1 MKKILLLAVL
11 ALCAVAMQAQ
21 KVLEVTEVPNTL
33 GSAYMNQPGEYRARV
48 DIKCPTS
55 IPLEF
60 ETQCDKVEDM
70 RISSEDDG
78 ATTTYTM
85 YLNVDPSV
93 REYSTRVLTIASP
106 SYDDVYYSMAFLK
119 SGQWVTLS
127 VSDPNATVDTGCYN
141 EHHNKAMQEIKNMN
155 YAEARRQLTM
165 AGTCAEA
172 DQQENDYNIA
182 LVDSLML
189 YRIQADNALKL
200 LDYRTA
206 SHYYEKMIG
215 LNSYDSYAMEQNTRC
230 ISNFKSECDVLFNR
244 AEWLYNERDYNK
256 AKEIYNQVIARQCAY
271 ESQANSRLQ
280 SIESNARSRKNHS
293 HVLTYEWRKDVPI
306 GLHIGKYNMHKAGGF
321 FQLDFNPAIFDA
333 IRGECK
339 YEDPA
344 TTSPKYPE
352 FNVAFGWTIKIKNP
366 VWVHVGPGFTGKF
379 YYGKYKDKNFPYYDK
394 NDAYPLEDDS
404 EEANKHFN
412 FGYAVSPVVG
422 LTIKYSY
429 FAIRCTYQ
437 YRFTIKKGLQE
448 FMEPHRVSVGVG
460 VAF

>member
-1 MKKILLLAVL
+1 MKKLLLFVL
-11 ALCAVAMQAQ
+11 LATTVAGSQAQ
-21 KVLEVTEVPNTL
+21 KILQVTEVPNTL

-60 ETQCDKVEDM
+60 ETQCDKIEDM
-70 RISSEDDG
+70 RLVSEDDG

-85 YLNVDPSV
+85 YLDVDPSV
-93 REYSTRVLTIASP
+93 REYSTRILTIASP
-106 SYDDVYYSMAFLK
+106 SYDDVYYNLSFLK
-119 SGQWVTLS
+119 SGQWCILS
-127 VSDPNATVDTGCYN
+127 VSDPNATVGTGCYN

-155 YAEARRQLTM
+155 YAEARRQLTL
-165 AGTCAEA
+165 AGSCAEA
-172 DQQENDYNIA
+172 NETENNYNLAI
-182 LVDSLML
+182 VDSLML

-206 SHYYEKMIG
+206 SEYFEKMIG
-215 LNSYDSYAMEQNTRC
+215 LNAYDSYALEQNSRC
-230 ISNFKSECDVLFNR
+230 IANFKSECDVLFNR
-244 AEWLYNERDYNK
+244 AEWLYNERDYDK
-256 AKEIYNQVIARQCAY
+256 AKEIYNQVIGRKCPY

-306 GLHIGKYNMHKAGGF
+306 GIQIGKYNMHKAGGF
-321 FQLDFNPAIFDA
+321 FQLDFNPAVFDA
-333 IRGECK
+333 IRGECH

-344 TTSPKYPE
+344 TNPKYPE
-352 FNVAFGWTIKIKNP
+352 INMAFGWTIKIKNP

-379 YYGKYKDKNFPYYDK
+379 YYGKYLDKNYPYYKDSQVESTTLDP
-394 NDAYPLEDDS
+394 NGDDY
-404 EEANKHFN
+404 KHFN
-412 FGYAVSPVVG
+412 FAPAISPVVG

-429 FAIRCTYQ
+429 FAIRGTYQ
-437 YRFTIKKGLQE
+437 YRFTLKKGLQD
-448 FMEPHRVSVGVG
+448 FMGQHRVSVGVG

>member
-1 MKKILLLAVL
+1 MKRILLLVL
-11 ALCAVAMQAQ
+11 LAATMASTHAQ
-21 KVLEVTEVPNTL
+21 RILQVTEVPNVL
-33 GSAYMNQPGEYRARV
+33 GS
-48 DIKCPTS
+48 PTS

-60 ETQCDKVEDM
+60 ETQCDKIEDM
-70 RISSEDDG
+70 RLSSTSDG
-78 ATTTYTM
+78 VNTTYTK
-85 YLNVDPSV
+85 YLDVDPSV
-93 REYSTRVLTIASP
+93 REYSTRVLTIGSP
-106 SYDDVYYSMAFLK
+106 SYDDAYYNMSFLK

-141 EHHNKAMQEIKNMN
+141 EHHNKAMLEIKNMN

-165 AGTCAEA
+165 AAACAEA
-172 DQQENDYNIA
+172 NQDEVNTNIA
-182 LVDSLML
+182 IVDSLMI

-206 SHYYEKMIG
+206 SEYYEKMIG
-215 LNSYDSYAMEQNTRC
+215 LNAYDSYALEQNSRC
-230 ISNFKSECDVLFNR
+230 ITNFKSECDVLFNR
-244 AEWLYNERDYNK
+244 AEWLYNERDFTK
-256 AKEIYNQVIARQCAY
+256 AKEIYNQVIARRCPY

-293 HVLTYEWRKDVPI
+293 RVLTYEWRKDVPI
-306 GLHIGKYNMHKAGGF
+306 GLQIGKYNMHKAGGF

-333 IRGECK
+333 IRGECH

-344 TTSPKYPE
+344 TASPKYPE

-379 YYGKYKDKNFPYYDK
+379 YYGKYLNDNYPYYEK
-394 NDAYPLEDDS
+394 NQIETETTDPNSSAY
-404 EEANKHFN
+404 KHLN
-412 FGYAVSPVVG
+412 FVPAISPVIG

-429 FAIRCTYQ
+429 FAIRGTYQ
-437 YRFTIKKGLQE
+437 YRFTLKKGLQE
-448 FMEPHRVSVGVG
+448 FMDRHRVSVGIG